1 MSTPLFFQNI
11 GSENPRTIVFLHGGG
26 AAGWTWDPVVAKMQ
40 DFHCL
45 VPDLPEHG
53 RSMEVKPFTINGSAD
68 LVADLIRSQ
77 APGGRAHVVGL
88 SEGAQITVALL
99 SRHPEVIDHAVVSSA
114 ILRPIPMVS
123 WMFTPK
129 VAGFSYDISIPPF
142 KKSDWWIRLNMKYS
156 AAIPDAYYPQFKQA
170 FQNYTRD
177 SFVHLMVENQSFRLP
192 AGLDK
197 ANVPVLVVA
206 GKKEYRQMIESAH
219 DLLAA
224 LPRATGRQVSLGPNS
239 SLGQEHNW
247 SMTNPD
253 LFARTVRAW
262 VTDQPLPSELL
273 PLA

>member
-1 MSTPLFFQNI
+1 MSASLYFQNI
-11 GSENPRTIVFLHGGG
+11 GSENASTILFLHGGG

-53 RSMEVKPFTINGSAD
+53 RSMDVKPFSINGSAD

-99 SRHPEVIDHAVVSSA
+99 SRHPEVIDHAIVSSA
-114 ILRPIPMVS
+114 ILLPIPMVS

-142 KKSDWWIRLNMKYS
+142 KNNDWWIRLNMKYS
-156 AAIPDAYYPQFKQA
+156 AAIPEAYFPQFKQT
-170 FQNYTRD
+170 FQTYTRD
-177 SFVHLMVENQSFRLP
+177 SFIHLMVENQSFRLP
-192 AGLDK
+192 SGLDK
-197 ANVPVLVVA
+197 ADVPVLVVA
-206 GKKEYRQMIESAH
+206 GKKEYSQMIQSAC
-219 DLLAA
+219 DLVAA
-224 LPRATGRQVSLGPNS
+224 LPHATGRLVTLGSKS

-247 SMTNPD
+247 SMTAPE

-262 VTDQPLPSELL
+262 VTDQPLPVELL
-273 PLA
+273 PLN